1 MNPAA
6 EVHLV
11 NRDRLIEG
19 VTTISTADPGVII
32 PLKSVEMTNDG
43 ACIRPDFMLEAVG
56 VSLLIAMPVLGADFV
71 FIEVLPQAREQTTP
85 RSPPAFAASGD
96 SGRPMN

>member
-43 ACIRPDFMLEAVG
+43 ARIRPDFMLEAVG
-56 VSLLIAMPVLGADFV
+56 VSFLIAMAVLGADFV
-71 FIEVLPQAREQTTP
+71 FVEVTFFKLGNEQFP
-85 RSPPAFAASGD
+85 DSAQPLLHRVIAAV
-96 SGRPMN
+96 P